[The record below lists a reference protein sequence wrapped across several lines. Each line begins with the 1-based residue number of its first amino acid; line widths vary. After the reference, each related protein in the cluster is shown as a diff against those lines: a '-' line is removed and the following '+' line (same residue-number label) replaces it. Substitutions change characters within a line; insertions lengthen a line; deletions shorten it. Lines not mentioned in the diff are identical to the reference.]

1 MEKPV
6 VPIVI
11 DGPNFIN
18 RVLEMKVDKDL
29 IAKQLTLIG
38 LAEVIDI
45 FLQREGIQGR
55 FDIVEFVCSKKLFGI
70 GASKFTQDERD
81 IILRRLMMEKG
92 VHIEE
97 VVLPGS
103 SEKGVDNMVST
114 KIETFSEKF
123 EYIALVSHDRDYV
136 PLLKKM
142 REKGNK
148 VILVALNKEYPIE
161 LTNEGFL
168 TIEISTEYA
177 CLFKYSYPSFFIQKD
192 FTKDKFRELIS
203 NADDRKFNQLRVDRN
218 SRIYISHEHVGAEQ
232 IDGLKFRY
240 ETSVAYNG
248 YVGPKAASD
257 SHYIDEE
264 YEEIILGWEGGIEG
278 YVDYPIKAVVKRK

>member
-1 MEKPV
+1 MDKPV

-18 RVLEMKVDKDL
+18 RVLEMKVDKNI
-29 IAKQLTLIG
+29 IAKQLTLVG
-38 LAEVIDI
+38 LAEAIDI
-45 FLQREGIQGR
+45 FLRREGIQGR
-55 FDIVEFVCSKKLFGI
+55 FDVVEFVCSKKLFGTR
-70 GASKFTQDERD
+70 ASKFTQGERNV
-81 IILRRLMMEKG
+81 IFKRLMMEKG

-161 LTNEGFL
+161 LVNEGFL

-177 CLFKYSYPSFFIQKD
+177 CLFEYFYPSFFIQKD

-218 SRIYISHEHVGAEQ
+218 GRVYISHKHVGAEQ
-232 IDGLKFRY
+232 IHGVKFRY
-240 ETSVAYNG
+240 ETFVAYNG

-257 SHYIDEE
+257 SHYMDEE
-264 YEEIILGWEGGIEG
+264 YEEIILGWGGGIEG
-278 YVDYPIKAVVKRK
+278 YVDYPIKTVVKK